1 MEEITQLEQKLAA
14 KIASM
19 NAGMNTKQL
28 EDQKR
33 LTQVDQRYHRFKAEE
48 PRCLQ
53 TIQELTRKREAAE
66 EAVSEI
72 EAQQSELLSQ
82 LQSARQGLI
91 NMERAS
97 SDRLN
102 KFGENVHL
110 VMNEINKANWRNK
123 PVGPMGLH
131 VQLDDQAYRQAF
143 ESMLGSMLCT
153 WVVTCDA
160 DKETL
165 RNILSAC
172 RQR

>member
-1 MEEITQLEQKLAA
+1 VEEITQLEQKLAA

-19 NAGMNTKQL
+19 NAGMNKKQI
-28 EDQKR
+28 EDQTR
-33 LTQVDQRYHRFKAEE
+33 LTQVDQRYHKFKAEE

-53 TIQELTRKREAAE
+53 KIQEFTRKREAAE
-66 EAVSEI
+66 EAVADI
-72 EAQQSELLSQ
+72 DAQQSELTSQ

-102 KFGENVHL
+102 KFGE
-110 VMNEINKANWRNK
+110 
-123 PVGPMGLH
+123 H

-143 ESMLGSMLCT
+143 ESMLGNMLCT